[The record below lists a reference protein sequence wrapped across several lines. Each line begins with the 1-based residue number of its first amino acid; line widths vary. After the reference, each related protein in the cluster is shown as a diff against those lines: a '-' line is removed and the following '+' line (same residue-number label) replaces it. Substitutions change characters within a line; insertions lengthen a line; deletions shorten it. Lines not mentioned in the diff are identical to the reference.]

1 MTTADE
7 EAKWHPTAAF
17 YRAIGFTVLCLGIGI
32 VLGRPD
38 VAVLGIPMA
47 LGLVMAL
54 SVRQPVRAQCPV
66 PIAGTLGDVHGDR
79 PVTVVTDV
87 ADLLGAQFVSLC
99 TPDADGDPGG
109 GTVTIPGGVDTSVE
123 VRTKAV
129 PWGTMVLARPDL
141 LAVSSDALLTAGPF
155 IGPELQVRVPPMVE
169 KVGAFELPPIMG
181 GWAGEHRSR
190 RPGQGG
196 DLIDLRE
203 FAPGDRLRSIHW
215 RAYARH
221 QKLFVRRTQ
230 SDADTDFVLCL
241 DTRHEIV
248 PKTRGPLTDWQ
259 RYRATLDRSL
269 RDLRRFL
276 MGLFRVAQPTDG
288 RDSSLPRSSVD
299 LTVAAATA
307 VAAAQVKNGDRVGVL
322 DLSNVRRHV
331 RMGSGSR
338 HLHRMRYLLAQT
350 KPSRSR
356 WMPKPELWGLPSSA
370 VVVLFSPFI
379 DDVAMQAAMDAGGR
393 GHQVLVIDVLPVAD
407 LRTAAR
413 RDPHPQAGTEIRLLL
428 AEREIRLD
436 RLRARGIPVLAFDG
450 GQIATDLTALMKARR
465 HRR

>member
-1 MTTADE
+1 
-7 EAKWHPTAAF
+7 
-17 YRAIGFTVLCLGIGI
+17 
-32 VLGRPD
+32 
-38 VAVLGIPMA
+38 MA

-248 PKTRGPLTDWQ
+248 PKIRGPLTDWQ

-307 VAAAQVKNGDRVGVL
+307 VAAAQLKNGDRVGVL

-331 RMGSGSR
+331 RMGSGSSICTGCDICWPRRSPPGHGGCRSPNCGGCRPPRSLCSSR
-338 HLHRMRYLLAQT
+338 HSSTTSRCRLRWMRGDVAIRCSSST
-350 KPSRSR
+350 CSRSR
-356 WMPKPELWGLPSSA
+356 ISA
-370 VVVLFSPFI
+370 
-379 DDVAMQAAMDAGGR
+379 Q
-393 GHQVLVIDVLPVAD
+393 
-407 LRTAAR
+407 
-413 RDPHPQAGTEIRLLL
+413 LL
-428 AEREIRLD
+428 AEIRTP
-436 RLRARGIPVLAFDG
+436 RQEQKSGCCWPNVRSAWIGCGRGEFRCWLSTVGRSPPTSQL
-450 GQIATDLTALMKARR
+450 
-465 HRR
+465 